1 MGNPAWRMEYSRGRA
16 SVHQRMDFSP
26 GRASLHQRMDSTSR
40 VCIST
45 SPNGLPTVRRFGDTF
60 WRFWR
65 HFLEILETLFR
76 DFGDTFSRF
85 WRHFFEILETL
96 FSRFWAR
103 TCVWKMAPKVHSVT
117 LWLHTRLEPVPHFSR
132 SWRHFFGIL
141 ETLFRD
147 FGDTFFGFWRH
158 LLGILEITLGIFRR
172 CCTPCHAVHW
182 LMY

>member
-1 MGNPAWRMEYSRGRA
+1 MSLGKCLAPPLMHFIFCSFFGRPRSFKHFGRIIGNPAWRMEYSRGRA

-85 WRHFFEILETL
+85 WRHFF
-96 FSRFWAR
+96 
-103 TCVWKMAPKVHSVT
+103 
-117 LWLHTRLEPVPHFSR
+117 
-132 SWRHFFGIL
+132 
-141 ETLFRD
+141 RD
-147 FGDTFFGFWRH
+147 FG
-158 LLGILEITLGIFRR
+158 
-172 CCTPCHAVHW
+172 HALVFEKWHQKSIR
-182 LMY
+182 